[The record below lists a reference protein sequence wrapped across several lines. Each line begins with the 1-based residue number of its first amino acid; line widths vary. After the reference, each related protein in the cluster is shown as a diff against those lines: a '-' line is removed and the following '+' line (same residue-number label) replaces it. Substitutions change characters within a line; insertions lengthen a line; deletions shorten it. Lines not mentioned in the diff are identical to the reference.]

1 MAKLINKQIIE
12 PEEYVYDI
20 EVAGNHNYFAEG
32 ICVHNCK
39 SPTSE
44 QGKNLLKLKSKYKI
58 GMTGTILMNNPT
70 DLYVPLRF
78 IEKDN
83 STFTNFKYYYCTFS
97 GPFNNILTGF
107 KNTRVLKDELE
118 ECSLRRTKDL
128 LDLPPK
134 TIINEVLD
142 MNDTQQTFYDNIVN
156 GIVSSV
162 DKVNITTS
170 SLLAMVTRLRQ
181 ATECP
186 MYLTTE
192 KIESQKVI
200 RACQIA
206 QETIENGSKIVIFTT
221 FKDSAED
228 IYNRLK
234 DYNPLLCTGDT
245 KEVDINK
252 NIELFQTNPLYKIMV
267 ATYSKMGTGV
277 TLTAADTMVF
287 VSTPWTNAIYTQA
300 QDRIYRIGTERP
312 VFIYHLLCK
321 GTIDERVL
329 EIINDKSAISDYF
342 VDDKVSQQTINS
354 LRKYIEEL

>member
-1 MAKLINKQIIE
+1 MAKLIKKQIIE

-134 TIINEVLD
+134 TIINEELD
-142 MNDTQQTFYDNIVN
+142 MNDTQQKFYDNIKDGV
-156 GIVSSV
+156 ISQV
-162 DKVNITTS
+162 DKVKMSTA
-170 SLLAMVTRLRQ
+170 SLLSMITRLRQ

-186 MYLTTE
+186 SYLTTE

-200 RACQIA
+200 RACELA
-206 QETIENGSKIVIFTT
+206 EEAVENGSKVVIFST
-221 FKDSAED
+221 FKETAD
-228 IYNRLK
+228 IIFDKLK
-234 DYNPLLCTGDT
+234 HLNPLLCTGDT
-245 KEVDINK
+245 KDADIDK
-252 NIELFQTNPLYKIMV
+252 NVRLFQ
-267 ATYSKMGTGV
+267 
-277 TLTAADTMVF
+277 
-287 VSTPWTNAIYTQA
+287 
-300 QDRIYRIGTERP
+300 
-312 VFIYHLLCK
+312 
-321 GTIDERVL
+321 
-329 EIINDKSAISDYF
+329 
-342 VDDKVSQQTINS
+342 
-354 LRKYIEEL
+354 